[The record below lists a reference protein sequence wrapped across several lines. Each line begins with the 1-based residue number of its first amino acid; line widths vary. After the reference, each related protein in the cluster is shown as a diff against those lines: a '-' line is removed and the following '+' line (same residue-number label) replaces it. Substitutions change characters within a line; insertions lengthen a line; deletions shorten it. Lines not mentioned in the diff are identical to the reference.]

1 MAGSNKQLQVV
12 QTADY
17 VIDNVE
23 INNLY
28 YIYDYSNVT
37 CNSLSLEVV
46 VWLISER
53 FKKYIKPMWFVFT
66 IWTLV
71 EVAMT

>member
-46 VWLISER
+46 V
-53 FKKYIKPMWFVFT
+53 
-66 IWTLV
+66 
-71 EVAMT
+71 

>member
-1 MAGSNKQLQVV
+1 MAGNNKQLQVV
-12 QTADY
+12 QTTDY

-37 CNSLSLEVV
+37 CNGLSLEVV
-46 VWLISER
+46 VRLVSER
-53 FKKYIKPMWFVFT
+53 IKKYIKPMLFIFT
-66 IWTLV
+66 I
-71 EVAMT
+71 